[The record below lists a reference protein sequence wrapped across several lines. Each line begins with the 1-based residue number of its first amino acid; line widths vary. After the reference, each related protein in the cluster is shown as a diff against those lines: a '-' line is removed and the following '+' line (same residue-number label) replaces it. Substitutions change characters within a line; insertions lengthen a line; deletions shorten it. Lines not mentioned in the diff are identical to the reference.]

1 MKKGNQ
7 LQIEYGK
14 FLWSS
19 VRKKLCTIS
28 IIVFILML
36 LVANVYL
43 AINAMG
49 ALSEHASAKSVVH
62 FIFPVLQ
69 LGCCLTASI
78 AMSVKTKESRRMISP
93 YQEFRMRW
101 TLFIL
106 LPFLFYIL
114 TAYFFDGLI
123 CAGKGQILPWQM
135 RMSNDSYIY
144 YLPII
149 FLSTSFFFLLS
160 TFISHKA
167 LQISVPL
174 CCLIFYKE
182 ISALSLDNMSLDC
195 EKYPIFSF
203 ENFAIIVTAL
213 LILAYAYYNIK
224 ENKDITSEKNE

>member
-1 MKKGNQ
+1 MKKRNQ

-93 YQEFRMRW
+93 YQEFRMR
-101 TLFIL
+101 LQRH
-106 LPFLFYIL
+106 YI
-114 TAYFFDGLI
+114 
-123 CAGKGQILPWQM
+123 
-135 RMSNDSYIY
+135 
-144 YLPII
+144 
-149 FLSTSFFFLLS
+149 
-160 TFISHKA
+160 
-167 LQISVPL
+167 
-174 CCLIFYKE
+174 
-182 ISALSLDNMSLDC
+182 
-195 EKYPIFSF
+195 
-203 ENFAIIVTAL
+203 
-213 LILAYAYYNIK
+213 
-224 ENKDITSEKNE
+224 

>member
-14 FLWSS
+14 FVWSS

-49 ALSEHASAKSVVH
+49 TLSEHASAKSVVH

-78 AMSVKTKESRRMISP
+78 AMSVKTKESRRIISP

-182 ISALSLDNMSLDC
+182 ISALSLDNMSLDY
-195 EKYPIFSF
+195 EKYPIFGF
-203 ENFAIIVTAL
+203 ENFAIIVLAL
-213 LILAYAYYNIK
+213 LTLADAYYNIK
-224 ENKDITSEKNE
+224 ENKDITSEENE

>member
-1 MKKGNQ
+1 MKKENQ

-14 FLWSS
+14 FVWSS

-182 ISALSLDNMSLDC
+182 ISALSLDNMSLDY
-195 EKYPIFSF
+195 EKYPIFGF
-203 ENFAIIVTAL
+203 ENFAIIVLAL
-213 LILAYAYYNIK
+213 LTLADAYYNIK
-224 ENKDITSEKNE
+224 ENKDITSEENE

>member
-1 MKKGNQ
+1 MKKENQ

-19 VRKKLCTIS
+19 ARKKLCTIS

-49 ALSEHASAKSVVH
+49 TLSEHASAKSVVH

-182 ISALSLDNMSLDC
+182 ISALSLDNMSLDY
-195 EKYPIFSF
+195 EKYPIFGF
-203 ENFAIIVTAL
+203 ENFAIIVLAL
-213 LILAYAYYNIK
+213 LTLADAYYNIK
-224 ENKDITSEKNE
+224 ENKDITSEENE

>member
-1 MKKGNQ
+1 MPWEHYLNTHQ
-7 LQIEYGK
+7 LK
-14 FLWSS
+14 
-19 VRKKLCTIS
+19 
-28 IIVFILML
+28 
-36 LVANVYL
+36 A
-43 AINAMG
+43 
-49 ALSEHASAKSVVH
+49 VVH

-69 LGCCLTASI
+69 LDCCLTASI

-135 RMSNDSYIY
+135 GMSNDSYIY

-182 ISALSLDNMSLDC
+182 ISTLSLDNMSLDC

-203 ENFAIIVTAL
+203 ENFAIIVIAL

-224 ENKDITSEKNE
+224 ENKDITSEENE

>member
-1 MKKGNQ
+1 
-7 LQIEYGK
+7 
-14 FLWSS
+14 
-19 VRKKLCTIS
+19 
-28 IIVFILML
+28 ML
-36 LVANVYL
+36 LVLNYL
-43 AINAMG
+43 LNYIKDKYLNAMG
-49 ALSEHASAKSVVH
+49 ALSERASAKSVVH
-62 FIFPVLQ
+62 YIFPVLQ

-101 TLFIL
+101 NLFIL

-149 FLSTSFFFLLS
+149 FLSTFFFFLLS

-182 ISALSLDNMSLDC
+182 ISALSLDNMSLDS
-195 EKYPIFSF
+195 EEYPIFGF
-203 ENFAIIVTAL
+203 ENFAIIVLAL
-213 LILAYAYYNIK
+213 LTLAYAYYNIK
-224 ENKDITSEKNE
+224 ENKDITSEENE

>member
-1 MKKGNQ
+1 MKKENQ

-19 VRKKLCTIS
+19 ARKKLCTIS

-49 ALSEHASAKSVVH
+49 TLSEHASAKSVVH

-123 CAGKGQILPWQM
+123 CADKGQILPWQM

-182 ISALSLDNMSLDC
+182 ISALSLDNMSLDY
-195 EKYPIFSF
+195 EKYPIFGF
-203 ENFAIIVTAL
+203 ENFAIIVLAL
-213 LILAYAYYNIK
+213 LTLADAYYNIK
-224 ENKDITSEKNE
+224 ENKDITSEENE

>member
-1 MKKGNQ
+1 MKKENQ

-36 LVANVYL
+36 LIANVYL

-49 ALSEHASAKSVVH
+49 ALSEHASAKSVEH
-62 FIFPVLQ
+62 LIFPVLQ

-123 CAGKGQILPWQM
+123 CAGKGQILPW
-135 RMSNDSYIY
+135 
-144 YLPII
+144 
-149 FLSTSFFFLLS
+149 
-160 TFISHKA
+160 
-167 LQISVPL
+167 
-174 CCLIFYKE
+174 
-182 ISALSLDNMSLDC
+182 
-195 EKYPIFSF
+195 
-203 ENFAIIVTAL
+203 
-213 LILAYAYYNIK
+213 
-224 ENKDITSEKNE
+224 

>member
-1 MKKGNQ
+1 MKKENQ

-19 VRKKLCTIS
+19 ARKKLCTIS

-49 ALSEHASAKSVVH
+49 TLSEHASAKSVVH

-182 ISALSLDNMSLDC
+182 ISALSLDNMSLDY
-195 EKYPIFSF
+195 EKYPIFGF
-203 ENFAIIVTAL
+203 ENFAIIVLAL
-213 LILAYAYYNIK
+213 LTLADGYYNIK
-224 ENKDITSEKNE
+224 ENKDITSEENE

>member
-1 MKKGNQ
+1 MKKENQ

-19 VRKKLCTIS
+19 ARKKLCTIS

-182 ISALSLDNMSLDC
+182 ISALSLDNMSLDY
-195 EKYPIFSF
+195 EKYPIFGF
-203 ENFAIIVTAL
+203 ENFAIIVLAL
-213 LILAYAYYNIK
+213 LTLADAYYNIK
-224 ENKDITSEKNE
+224 ENKDITSEENE

>member
-1 MKKGNQ
+1 
-7 LQIEYGK
+7 
-14 FLWSS
+14 
-19 VRKKLCTIS
+19 
-28 IIVFILML
+28 ML

-43 AINAMG
+43 VINAMG

-114 TAYFFDGLI
+114 NAYFFDGLI

-149 FLSTSFFFLLS
+149 FLSTFFFFLLS

-182 ISALSLDNMSLDC
+182 ISALSLDNMSLDS
-195 EKYPIFSF
+195 EKYPIFGF
-203 ENFAIIVTAL
+203 ENFAIIVLAL
-213 LILAYAYYNIK
+213 LTLAYAYYNIK
-224 ENKDITSEKNE
+224 ENKDITSEENE

>member
-1 MKKGNQ
+1 M
-7 LQIEYGK
+7 
-14 FLWSS
+14 
-19 VRKKLCTIS
+19 RKKLCTIS

-36 LVANVYL
+36 LVANVNL

-62 FIFPVLQ
+62 LIFSVLQ

-78 AMSVKTKESRRMISP
+78 AMSVKTKESRRIISP

-195 EKYPIFSF
+195 EKFPIFSF

-224 ENKDITSEKNE
+224 ENKDITSEENE

>member
-1 MKKGNQ
+1 MKKENQ

-19 VRKKLCTIS
+19 ARKKLCTIS

-78 AMSVKTKESRRMISP
+78 AMSVKTKESRRMLSP

-135 RMSNDSYIY
+135 RMNNDSYIY

-182 ISALSLDNMSLDC
+182 ISALSLDNMSLDS
-195 EKYPIFSF
+195 EKYLIFGF
-203 ENFAIIVTAL
+203 ENFAIIVIAL
-213 LILAYAYYNIK
+213 LILAYANYNIK
-224 ENKDITSEKNE
+224 ENKDITSEENE

>member
-1 MKKGNQ
+1 
-7 LQIEYGK
+7 
-14 FLWSS
+14 
-19 VRKKLCTIS
+19 
-28 IIVFILML
+28 
-36 LVANVYL
+36 
-43 AINAMG
+43 MG

-62 FIFPVLQ
+62 LIFFVLQ

-195 EKYPIFSF
+195 EMYPIFSF

-213 LILAYAYYNIK
+213 LILVYAYYNIK
-224 ENKDITSEKNE
+224 ENKDITSEENE

>member
-1 MKKGNQ
+1 
-7 LQIEYGK
+7 
-14 FLWSS
+14 
-19 VRKKLCTIS
+19 
-28 IIVFILML
+28 ML

-69 LGCCLTASI
+69 LGCCLTVSI

-135 RMSNDSYIY
+135 GMSNDSYIY

-195 EKYPIFSF
+195 EKYFSF

-224 ENKDITSEKNE
+224 ENKDITSEENE

>member
-1 MKKGNQ
+1 MRKENQ

-19 VRKKLCTIS
+19 ARKKLCTIS

-182 ISALSLDNMSLDC
+182 ISALSLDNMSLDY
-195 EKYPIFSF
+195 EKYPIFGF
-203 ENFAIIVTAL
+203 ENFAIIVLAL
-213 LILAYAYYNIK
+213 LTLADAYYNIK
-224 ENKDITSEKNE
+224 ENKDITSEENE

>member
-1 MKKGNQ
+1 
-7 LQIEYGK
+7 
-14 FLWSS
+14 
-19 VRKKLCTIS
+19 
-28 IIVFILML
+28 ML

-135 RMSNDSYIY
+135 GMSNDSYIY

-182 ISALSLDNMSLDC
+182 ISALSLDNMSLDY
-195 EKYPIFSF
+195 EKYPIFGF
-203 ENFAIIVTAL
+203 ENFAIIVLAL
-213 LILAYAYYNIK
+213 LTLADAYYNIK
-224 ENKDITSEKNE
+224 ENKDITSEENE

>member
-1 MKKGNQ
+1 
-7 LQIEYGK
+7 
-14 FLWSS
+14 
-19 VRKKLCTIS
+19 
-28 IIVFILML
+28 ML

-123 CAGKGQILPWQM
+123 CAGKGPLLPFPLVLLP
-135 RMSNDSYIY
+135 SLSIY

-224 ENKDITSEKNE
+224 ENKDITSEENE

>member
-1 MKKGNQ
+1 
-7 LQIEYGK
+7 
-14 FLWSS
+14 
-19 VRKKLCTIS
+19 
-28 IIVFILML
+28 ML

-43 AINAMG
+43 AIKAMG
-49 ALSEHASAKSVVH
+49 ALSEHASAKSVVL

-167 LQISVPL
+167 LQISVPI

-182 ISALSLDNMSLDC
+182 INALSLDNMSFDY

-203 ENFAIIVTAL
+203 ENFAIIVIAL

-224 ENKDITSEKNE
+224 ENKDITSEENK

>member
-1 MKKGNQ
+1 
-7 LQIEYGK
+7 
-14 FLWSS
+14 
-19 VRKKLCTIS
+19 
-28 IIVFILML
+28 ML
-36 LVANVYL
+36 LVLNYL
-43 AINAMG
+43 LNYIKDKYLNAMG
-49 ALSEHASAKSVVH
+49 ALSERASAKSVVH
-62 FIFPVLQ
+62 YIFPVLQ

-78 AMSVKTKESRRMISP
+78 AMSVKTKESRRMLSP

-101 TLFIL
+101 NLFIL

-149 FLSTSFFFLLS
+149 FLSTFFFFLLS

-182 ISALSLDNMSLDC
+182 ISALSLDNMSLDS
-195 EKYPIFSF
+195 EEYPIFGF
-203 ENFAIIVTAL
+203 ENFAIIVLAL
-213 LILAYAYYNIK
+213 LTLAYAYYNIK
-224 ENKDITSEKNE
+224 ENKDITFEENE

>member
-1 MKKGNQ
+1 
-7 LQIEYGK
+7 
-14 FLWSS
+14 
-19 VRKKLCTIS
+19 
-28 IIVFILML
+28 
-36 LVANVYL
+36 
-43 AINAMG
+43 MG
-49 ALSEHASAKSVVH
+49 ALSERASAKSVVH

-69 LGCCLTASI
+69 LGCCLTVPI
-78 AMSVKTKESRRMISP
+78 AMSIKTKESRRMISP

-123 CAGKGQILPWQM
+123 CAGKALILPWQM

-149 FLSTSFFFLLS
+149 ILSTSFFFLLS

-182 ISALSLDNMSLDC
+182 ISALSLDNMFLDS
-195 EKYPIFSF
+195 EKYPIFGF
-203 ENFAIIVTAL
+203 ENFAIIVLAL
-213 LILAYAYYNIK
+213 LTLAYAYYNIK
-224 ENKDITSEKNE
+224 ENKDITSEENE

>member
-49 ALSEHASAKSVVH
+49 TLSEHASAKSVVH

-106 LPFLFYIL
+106 LPFLFCIL
-114 TAYFFDGLI
+114 TAYFFDGL
-123 CAGKGQILPWQM
+123 Q
-135 RMSNDSYIY
+135 RHYI
-144 YLPII
+144 
-149 FLSTSFFFLLS
+149 
-160 TFISHKA
+160 
-167 LQISVPL
+167 
-174 CCLIFYKE
+174 
-182 ISALSLDNMSLDC
+182 
-195 EKYPIFSF
+195 
-203 ENFAIIVTAL
+203 
-213 LILAYAYYNIK
+213 
-224 ENKDITSEKNE
+224 

>member
-1 MKKGNQ
+1 
-7 LQIEYGK
+7 
-14 FLWSS
+14 
-19 VRKKLCTIS
+19 
-28 IIVFILML
+28 
-36 LVANVYL
+36 
-43 AINAMG
+43 MG

-62 FIFPVLQ
+62 LIFSVLQ
-69 LGCCLTASI
+69 LDCCLTASI

-167 LQISVPL
+167 LQISVLL

-195 EKYPIFSF
+195 EKYSIFSF

-213 LILAYAYYNIK
+213 LILVYAYYNIK
-224 ENKDITSEKNE
+224 ENKDITSEENE